1 MPGLKIFDDLIK
13 SKISSPF
20 WRYYITSFIFIHW
33 KIWLVM
39 FGNDGDK
46 INKISNIITP
56 FYDTYKNWGFL
67 NLLWGFPMFIANKI
81 VSFAYIS
88 IYPAIVSIAILF
100 CLRWVEKISAPWHE
114 KHRKKVSE
122 IVNNS
127 QTYLESLKTKITH
140 QKIALDHYIKK
151 LEALQKNGDKSI
163 SDKLELF
170 IIEYLLKNEK
180 KQKLDELISNIT
192 SEITKEYEKNIDEQD
207 EEFSEEY
214 KLKLY
219 EHHKSLRRVEV
230 GNGIIYLETKK
241 FIGSTENNNYAYN
254 ITSDGIN
261 RLREL
266 YKNQDISK
274 ERAEIKNLYQD
285 IILLSHQENIDQYIE
300 QDDIKAKVKN
310 LLTEINYDYNNNK
323 KQINLEYLM
332 ELSDFI
338 NIDYEQ
344 DKQRAKVASIPAY
357 SKEHMLRYC
366 FRKQLIKQI
375 DDNGILEITEK
386 GKEFISN

>member
-163 SDKLELF
+163 SEELEQF

-274 ERAEIKNLYQD
+274 ERAEIENLYQD
-285 IILLSHQENIDQYIE
+285 IIFLSYQENIDQYIE
-300 QDDIKAKVKN
+300 QEDIKDI
-310 LLTEINYDYNNNK
+310 LTKINYDYNNK
-323 KQINLEYLM
+323 INLEH
-332 ELSDFI
+332 FI
-338 NIDYEQ
+338 KQSSSINNYNEQ
-344 DKQRAKVASIPAY
+344 DRQGKIGVSVYPYI
-357 SKEHMLRYC
+357 KEYMLIYC

-375 DDNGILEITEK
+375 KGDRLLEITEK
-386 GKEFISN
+386 GKEFMSN

>member
-151 LEALQKNGDKSI
+151 LEALQKNLS
-163 SDKLELF
+163 
-170 IIEYLLKNEK
+170 
-180 KQKLDELISNIT
+180 LIHI
-192 SEITKEYEKNIDEQD
+192 
-207 EEFSEEY
+207 
-214 KLKLY
+214 
-219 EHHKSLRRVEV
+219 
-230 GNGIIYLETKK
+230 
-241 FIGSTENNNYAYN
+241 
-254 ITSDGIN
+254 
-261 RLREL
+261 
-266 YKNQDISK
+266 
-274 ERAEIKNLYQD
+274 
-285 IILLSHQENIDQYIE
+285 
-300 QDDIKAKVKN
+300 
-310 LLTEINYDYNNNK
+310 
-323 KQINLEYLM
+323 
-332 ELSDFI
+332 
-338 NIDYEQ
+338 
-344 DKQRAKVASIPAY
+344 
-357 SKEHMLRYC
+357 
-366 FRKQLIKQI
+366 
-375 DDNGILEITEK
+375 
-386 GKEFISN
+386 

>member
-100 CLRWVEKISAPWHE
+100 CLRFFEKRSAPWHE

-163 SDKLELF
+163 SEELEQF

-192 SEITKEYEKNIDEQD
+192 SEITKEDETITR
-207 EEFSEEY
+207 EN
-214 KLKLY
+214 
-219 EHHKSLRRVEV
+219 V

-254 ITSDGIN
+254 ITSDGID
-261 RLREL
+261 RLRKL

-274 ERAEIKNLYQD
+274 ERAEIENLYQD
-285 IILLSHQENIDQYIE
+285 IIFLSYQENIDQYIE
-300 QDDIKAKVKN
+300 QEDIKDI
-310 LLTEINYDYNNNK
+310 LTKINYDYNNK
-323 KQINLEYLM
+323 INLEH
-332 ELSDFI
+332 FI
-338 NIDYEQ
+338 KQSSSINNYNEQ
-344 DKQRAKVASIPAY
+344 DRQGKIGVSVYPYI
-357 SKEHMLRYC
+357 KEYMLIYC

-375 DDNGILEITEK
+375 KGDRLLEITEK
-386 GKEFISN
+386 GKEFMSN

>member
-163 SDKLELF
+163 SEELEQF
-170 IIEYLLKNEK
+170 INEYLLKNEK

-192 SEITKEYEKNIDEQD
+192 SEITKEDEKNIDEQD

-219 EHHKSLRRVEV
+219 EHHKSLTRENV

-254 ITSDGIN
+254 ITSDGID
-261 RLREL
+261 RLRKL

-332 ELSDFI
+332 EQSLS
-338 NIDYEQ
+338 
-344 DKQRAKVASIPAY
+344 
-357 SKEHMLRYC
+357 
-366 FRKQLIKQI
+366 LIHI
-375 DDNGILEITEK
+375 
-386 GKEFISN
+386 

>member
-100 CLRWVEKISAPWHE
+100 CLRFFEKRSAPWHE

-332 ELSDFI
+332 EQSDFI

-357 SKEHMLRYC
+357 SKEHMLIYC

-375 DDNGILEITEK
+375 NHNGILEITEK

>member
-39 FGNDGDK
+39 FGNDDDK

-56 FYDTYKNWGFL
+56 LYDTYKELDIFNFPVDIFMFL
-67 NLLWGFPMFIANKI
+67 FINFL
-81 VSFAYIS
+81 SFAYIS

-114 KHRKKVSE
+114 KHRKKVNE

-127 QTYLESLKTKITH
+127 QTALESLKTKITH

-192 SEITKEYEKNIDEQD
+192 SEITKEDETITR
-207 EEFSEEY
+207 EN
-214 KLKLY
+214 
-219 EHHKSLRRVEV
+219 V

-254 ITSDGIN
+254 ITSDGID

-274 ERAEIKNLYQD
+274 ERAEIKKQCEQIEKQYEQ
-285 IILLSHQENIDQYIE
+285 IIFLSNKANIDEEINQEEDLKIVKTTLDHINYKENI
-300 QDDIKAKVKN
+300 N
-310 LLTEINYDYNNNK
+310 LDFLMQQINYFFKIYK
-323 KQINLEYLM
+323 KGQGEIYGRRLYDKEYIIIYCLKN
-332 ELSDFI
+332 ELIEYITND
-338 NIDYEQ
+338 
-344 DKQRAKVASIPAY
+344 R
-357 SKEHMLRYC
+357 
-366 FRKQLIKQI
+366 
-375 DDNGILEITEK
+375 ILKITEK
-386 GKEFISN
+386 GKEFMSN